1 MCLAVQEAYLQKWWH
16 LAARMVPVYGE
27 HWDIEH
33 MGHLSTAIDGDYLPS
48 IDDNIHYLYKLVTC
62 ESPPDV
68 TNDTTILDG
77 TLKDVHQLH
86 EVIQYACINQGF
98 QMKGN
103 SSISCLYNG

>member
-1 MCLAVQEAYLQKWWH
+1 MCLAVQEACLQKWWN
-16 LAARMVPVYGE
+16 LAARMFPVYGE

-33 MGHLSTAIDGDYLPS
+33 MGHLSTAIDCDYLPS
-48 IDDNIHYLYKLVTC
+48 IHDIIPCLYKPGTC

-68 TNDTTILDG
+68 TNDTTILNG
-77 TLKDVHQLH
+77 TRKDVYQLH

-103 SSISCLYNG
+103 SSI